1 MLNSIRLKPELCV
14 REKIDMSDKVS
25 KSASRPAKRRQ
36 THEACRLPAPGVS
49 RLATELPCGRIYSPH
64 SVFVYNYHSQW
75 MKYLIVILFQQ
86 AFIYEGGVN

>member
-36 THEACRLPAPGVS
+36 TRGMPGVS
-49 RLATELPCGRIYSPH
+49 RLVAEL
-64 SVFVYNYHSQW
+64 
-75 MKYLIVILFQQ
+75 
-86 AFIYEGGVN
+86 